1 MHQLASLYKG
11 FFGSRTATVIGLMW
25 RPCPDKAT
33 LLPAA
38 LRQSSSK
45 LTVAGALVIP
55 ADAAKYRP
63 GNRQRQATLLAAL
76 RSPWAWSGED
86 RPSLFSGSI
95 MAKGSSRG
103 RKVDGERKIAS
114 LGGEAIIRGEGGE
127 THQVAGGDVP
137 VLTTQQGTP
146 VADDQNSLRV
156 GRRGPTALEDFHF
169 REKIFHFDHE
179 RIPERVVHARGFGAH
194 GYFETYDSLA
204 EITRADLFQ
213 RAGEK
218 TPVFVRF
225 STVAGSKGSADLARD
240 VRGFAVKLY
249 TKEGNWDLV
258 GNNIPVFFIQDAI
271 KFPDIIHAAKEE
283 PDRGFPQAQTAH
295 DNFWDFISLNPE
307 STHMA
312 LWIMSDRTIP
322 RSFRF
327 MEGFG
332 VHTFRLVNAEGKS
345 TFVKFHWKPKLGMQS
360 VVWNEALKI
369 NGADPDFHRRDL
381 WDAIQLGDFPEWE
394 LGLQLFDEAFAAKF
408 AFDVRDATKIIPEEE
423 VPVRRVGRLVLD
435 RVVDNFFAETEQV
448 AFCTQNIVPGID
460 FTNDPLL
467 QGRNFSYLD
476 TQLKRLGGPNFTY
489 LPINA
494 PKCPFHHFQQDGH
507 MAFVNPKG
515 RVNYEPNSWGGLA
528 GGPRESP
535 EHGFTSH
542 PEQVAGPKLRIRSE
556 TFADHYSQA
565 RQFYLS
571 QTFAEQGHIADSFV
585 FELSKV
591 ESATIRSRVV
601 SHLPNIDS
609 ELAKKVAKGLGMQEL
624 PPAAKPA
631 KTPRTDLKPSKALS
645 IVLNGPESFKGRKI
659 GVLVTDGVDE
669 ELLNALQSAVQTEGA
684 MVKLVAPMVGG
695 VEASDGSWI
704 EADEKIDGGPSVVFD
719 AVAILISDAGAQL
732 LAQEATARD
741 FAADAFAHCKFI
753 GFNTAATPL
762 LEKAGIAAVRDSGVV
777 ELNRSEDAKTFLT
790 ACRQLRLWERE
801 AKIKR
806 V

>member
-1 MHQLASLYKG
+1 MAKNFSGGRRTGGPRNSVQLADE
-11 FFGSRTATVIGLMW
+11 T
-25 RPCPDKAT
+25 
-33 LLPAA
+33 
-38 LRQSSSK
+38 
-45 LTVAGALVIP
+45 
-55 ADAAKYRP
+55 
-63 GNRQRQATLLAAL
+63 
-76 RSPWAWSGED
+76 
-86 RPSLFSGSI
+86 
-95 MAKGSSRG
+95 
-103 RKVDGERKIAS
+103 
-114 LGGEAIIRGEGGE
+114 IIRGEGGE
-127 THQVAGGDVP
+127 THQTAAGEIP
-137 VLTTQQGTP
+137 VLTSQQGIP

-156 GRRGPTALEDFHF
+156 GPRGPTALEDFHF

-194 GYFETYDSLA
+194 GYFENYESLSDV
-204 EITRADLFQ
+204 TCADLFQ

-218 TPVFVRF
+218 TPTFVRF

-249 TKEGNWDLV
+249 TKQGNWDLV

-307 STHMA
+307 SMHMA

-332 VHTFRLVNAEGKS
+332 VHTFRLINAKGNS

-381 WDAIQLGDFPEWE
+381 WDAIQTGDFPEWE
-394 LGLQLFDEAFAAKF
+394 LGLQLFDEVFAAKF
-408 AFDVRDATKIIPEEE
+408 AFDVLDATKIIPEEE

-448 AFCTQNIVPGID
+448 AFCTQNIVRGID

-476 TQLKRLGGPNFTY
+476 TQLKRLGSPNFTY

-494 PKCPFHHFQQDGH
+494 PKCPFHTLQQDGH
-507 MAFVNPKG
+507 MALINPKG
-515 RVNYEPNSWGGLA
+515 RANYEPNSWGTA
-528 GGPRESP
+528 VGGPRESP
-535 EHGFTSH
+535 QVGFNSY
-542 PEQVAGPKLRIRSE
+542 PAEEQGQKLRTRSE

-565 RQFYLS
+565 RQFYVS
-571 QTFAEQGHIADSFV
+571 QTSVEQAHIAAAFT

-591 ESATIRSRVV
+591 ETPAIRARMV
-601 SHLPNIDS
+601 SHLLNVD
-609 ELAKKVAKGLGMQEL
+609 ETLAKKVADGLRLPEL
-624 PPAAKPA
+624 PKPA
-631 KTPRTDLKPSKALS
+631 EPARPVVTALQPSPALS
-645 IVLNGPESFKGRKI
+645 ILGKPPGTFKGRKL
-659 GVLVTDGVDE
+659 GVLVSDGVDAT
-669 ELLNALQSAVQTEGA
+669 LLGAIQAAFREEGA
-684 MVKLVAPMVGG
+684 IVKLVAPMVGG
-695 VEASDGSWI
+695 VKASDGSWI
-704 EADEKIDGGPSVVFD
+704 TADEKIDGGPSVVFD
-719 AVAILISDAGAQL
+719 AVAVLLSDPGAQL
-732 LAQEATARD
+732 LRDEATARD
-741 FAADAFAHCKFI
+741 FVADAFAHCKFI
-753 GFNTAATPL
+753 AHTAAATPL
-762 LEKAGIAAVRDSGVV
+762 LEKAGVAAARDSGVV
-777 ELNRSEDAKTFLT
+777 ELSEPGEAAIFVQT
-790 ACRQLRLWERE
+790 CRQLRFWERE
-801 AKIKR
+801 AKVKQ